1 MGCSV
6 QCTNILIWFSQSK
19 CSGLSQCSLIC
30 FCLNMESL
38 LQISSLL
45 AARDPPLSLFQLLW
59 PGLLAQIMAT
69 LFWEKVVIYLGN
81 LYLQKSDV
89 CTTLLWEGS
98 ESMRIVFALYT
109 TQIQIF
115 QQFQR
120 EKLRICFVKQ
130 DSKYFDLSLLSPSL
144 LRHLSKPV
152 LISGADLPRE
162 LQNIFLLF
170 CFFFQLAFINGDFCP
185 YTWRPL
191 LPTSHMMRA
200 HF

>member
-6 QCTNILIWFSQSK
+6 QCTNILTWFSQSK

-38 LQISSLL
+38 LRTSSLL

-81 LYLQKSDV
+81 LYLQKPDV
-89 CTTLLWEGS
+89 YTLLWEGS

-130 DSKYFDLSLLSPSL
+130 DSRYFDLSLLYPSL

-152 LISGADLPRE
+152 LISGAYTDLRRE
-162 LQNIFLLF
+162 LQDIFLLF
-170 CFFFQLAFINGDFCP
+170 CFFFPASI
-185 YTWRPL
+185 Y
-191 LPTSHMMRA
+191 
-200 HF
+200 